1 YYGLVAAMTAMEHI
15 GEVVVHGAVVI
26 DPVWVSIFGIS
37 TIVYLIIRFL
47 AKFTNTLHVEGRN

>member
-1 YYGLVAAMTAMEHI
+1 MTAMEHI